1 MCVQLEMIRQ
11 MMDAETKKLD
21 KCAVLVQS
29 FWRGLQE
36 RRVIQVRAVIRG
48 ACTSRRHTPQHLF
61 LPCASCS
68 CARPFTV
75 RATTVVG
82 GSGFSRNAP
91 RIAAGRGSFSSMDGE
106 PTARCEG
113 KNCGGETDLRRA
125 CLAGRDGQNEVQD
138 QACP

>member
-36 RRVIQVRAVIRG
+36 RRVIQVRVVFRG
-48 ACTSRRHTPQHLF
+48 ACTTRRHTPPHLF
-61 LPCASCS
+61 FFPAQDLAPCATP
-68 CARPFTV
+68 AV
-75 RATTVVG
+75 A
-82 GSGFSRNAP
+82 GSRFSRNAP
-91 RIAAGRGSFSSMDGE
+91 RNAAGGGDFSSMDRE
-106 PTARCEG
+106 QTASCEG
-113 KNCGGETDLRRA
+113 ENCGGETDLRRA

>member
-61 LPCASCS
+61 LPCASCKTFHR
-68 CARPFTV
+68 ARDHCRGRQWV
-75 RATTVVG
+75 LSQRA
-82 GSGFSRNAP
+82 
-91 RIAAGRGSFSSMDGE
+91 
-106 PTARCEG
+106 
-113 KNCGGETDLRRA
+113 KNCSGAR
-125 CLAGRDGQNEVQD
+125 
-138 QACP
+138 